1 MVILLKNLK
10 NLEIPKKFA
19 YMCCSEP
26 KKIHNVDAHSQI
38 HTPKEGQR
46 MSTTKVT
53 YLKLKLKAVLMSES
67 ARLGGGG
74 EIFSFRSPHRNLTSS
89 SRESI
94 FTSTT

>member
-1 MVILLKNLK
+1 MNT
-10 NLEIPKKFA
+10 
-19 YMCCSEP
+19 M
-26 KKIHNVDAHSQI
+26 
-38 HTPKEGQR
+38 
-46 MSTTKVT
+46 KVT